1 MDILGIDIGG
11 SGMKG
16 ALVNIETGELITE
29 RFRIPT
35 PASRKPKE
43 MAKVFK
49 DIVEHFDYKGP
60 VGCGF
65 PTIMNHGVCKSVGN
79 LNKSWLNL
87 NAQNLFSEACG
98 LPVTIVNDADVA
110 GYAVMNY
117 GIGKG
122 EQGLVL
128 MITIGTGI
136 GSGAFYNGVLIPN
149 FELGQIPYKKY
160 KKIERYAAD
169 SIRKK
174 EKLSFKKWGARIN
187 TFLELVDLIVC
198 PDLIILGGGVS
209 KDFDKFEKQIKIETP
224 VKPAILGNHAGI
236 IGAAAAVS
244 F

>member
-35 PASRKPKE
+35 PASQKPKE

-49 DIVEHFDYKGP
+49 DIVAHVDYKGP

-98 LPVTIVNDADVA
+98 LPVTIVNDADAA
-110 GYAVMNY
+110 GYAVR
-117 GIGKG
+117 
-122 EQGLVL
+122 LVK
-128 MITIGTGI
+128 
-136 GSGAFYNGVLIPN
+136 S
-149 FELGQIPYKKY
+149 
-160 KKIERYAAD
+160 IER
-169 SIRKK
+169 SRP
-174 EKLSFKKWGARIN
+174 L
-187 TFLELVDLIVC
+187 C
-198 PDLIILGGGVS
+198 PDHRDKQKGKPCLACTIERLERENLALKREAGYFSYLLWNAVRDKSPEDRDRVLHYLGDMVG
-209 KDFDKFEKQIKIETP
+209 IELY
-224 VKPAILGNHAGI
+224 KSARGD
-236 IGAAAAVS
+236 
-244 F
+244 